1 MRLVHACY
9 LTKFRKKNQLDKIS
23 DKLPYCNFGDDYI
36 FLILM
41 YDHFFIYLQIVAI

>member
-1 MRLVHACY
+1 MRLDHACY
-9 LTKFRKKNQLDKIS
+9 LTKFRKKINLIKYLTNSHTVTLETIT
-23 DKLPYCNFGDDYI
+23 F